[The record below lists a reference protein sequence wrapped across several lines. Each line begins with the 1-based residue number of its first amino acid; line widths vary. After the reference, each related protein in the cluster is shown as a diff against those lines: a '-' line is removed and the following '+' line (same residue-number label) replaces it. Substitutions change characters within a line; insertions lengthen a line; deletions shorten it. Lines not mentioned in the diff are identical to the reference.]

1 MSWIPAFTDKI
12 EHPIPINNLLKSKQ
26 ATPSHPPRPITISIV
41 GAGQR
46 GSGYAYYTILEP
58 QWAKVVAVA
67 EPVDIRRNRMVKLYN
82 IPEENVFKDWKEM
95 IDRPKLSDAVVI
107 ATLDDL
113 HVEPAVAFAN
123 KKYNI
128 LLEKPMAITVEGCK
142 KITKAVTENKI
153 IFAVGHVLRYTPH
166 NILIKSIIDS
176 GFIGNIV
183 NIQHMEPVGFWHF
196 AHSYVRGNWRKEEE
210 SCFSLMTKCCHDIDL
225 MSYWNNSPCKISS
238 FGNLVY
244 FNSKNKPKDAGD
256 ATNCLECKIEPTC
269 PYSAKKIYIDNG
281 YKKGVISWPVSV
293 VTDITDIENLTNA
306 IKNGPY
312 GRCVYECDNDVAD
325 NQIVNLEFANGSTAN
340 ITMIAYTETVCKR
353 KTKIF
358 GTLGEIE
365 GDGINT
371 VMYYNFLTRKK
382 ELLKPSEILGV
393 KGLGGHAGGDLA
405 LMRAFIYSIGESLFD
420 LRDIN
425 SLHVKTDSHLF
436 VFAAEHSRKTG
447 KTINIEDFKKMW
459 EIS

>member
-1 MSWIPAFTDKI
+1 MSWIPKMSWIPAFTDKI
-12 EHPIPINNLLKSKQ
+12 KHPTDKIEQPNPIVNLLKSKQ
-26 ATPSHPPRPITISIV
+26 AIPSPPPRPITISIV

-67 EPVDIRRNRMVKLYN
+67 EPVDIRRNSMVKLYN
-82 IPEENVFKDWKEM
+82 IPEENVFKDWREM
-95 IDRPKLSDAVVI
+95 IERPKLSDAVVI

-142 KITKAVTENKI
+142 KITKAVTENE
-153 IFAVGHVLRYTPH
+153 
-166 NILIKSIIDS
+166 SIIDS
-176 GFIGNIV
+176 GLIGNIV

-210 SCFSLMTKCCHDIDL
+210 SCFSLMTK
-225 MSYWNNSPCKISS
+225 KISS
-238 FGNLVY
+238 FGNLVH
-244 FNSKNKPKDAGD
+244 FNSKNKPKEAGD
-256 ATNCLECKIEPTC
+256 AKNCLECKIEPTC
-269 PYSAKKIYIDNG
+269 PYSAKKIYIDNC
-281 YKKGVISWPVSV
+281 YKKGVVSWPVNV
-293 VTDITDIENLTNA
+293 VTDIPDIENLTNA
-306 IKNGPY
+306 LKNGPY

-325 NQIVNLEFANGSTAN
+325 NQVVNLEFAN
-340 ITMIAYTETVCKR
+340 
-353 KTKIF
+353 
-358 GTLGEIE
+358 GEIE

-371 VMYYNFLTRKK
+371 IMYYNFLTRKK

-393 KGLGGHAGGDLA
+393 NDLGGHAGGDLA
-405 LMRAFIYSIGESLFD
+405 LIRAFIYSIGESLFD
-420 LRDIN
+420 LKDIN
-425 SLHVKTDSHLF
+425 SVHIKTGAQQTFDSHLF

-459 EIS
+459 GIS